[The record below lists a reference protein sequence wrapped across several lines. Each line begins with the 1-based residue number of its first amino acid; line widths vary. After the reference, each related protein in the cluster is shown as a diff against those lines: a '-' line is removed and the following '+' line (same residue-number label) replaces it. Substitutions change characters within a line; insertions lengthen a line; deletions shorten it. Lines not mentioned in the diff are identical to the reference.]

1 MRELD
6 LKSAAIEIWQA
17 LEQNKKQGLTTPFF
31 FVVGAGIS
39 HPPLP
44 LASQI
49 QDLCKIE
56 AQKFGKGESS
66 LPASAPMIEQYSH
79 WFEHAFP
86 QPDNRQHFLRELMEK
101 SHISRAN
108 FRLAHLL
115 LDKTISH
122 LAVTT
127 NFDDFLSRAL
137 LLFGQRPIVCDHPK
151 TLERIDLRSAEL
163 QIIHVHGSYWFYDCC
178 NLMGEMNQRAAHSA
192 SNSVTMLSTLD
203 GILREH
209 SPWLSD
215 TAVGRGRIYERSP
228 APPGNTA
235 QDESLLVLLSEK
247 RGPKFA
253 RMAYEQ

>member
-17 LEQNKKQGLTTPFF
+17 LEQNKRQGLSTPFF
-31 FVVGAGIS
+31 FMVGAGIS

-49 QDLCKIE
+49 QDLCKVE

-122 LAVTT
+122 LVVTT

-137 LLFGQRPIVCDHPK
+137 
-151 TLERIDLRSAEL
+151 
-163 QIIHVHGSYWFYDCC
+163 
-178 NLMGEMNQRAAHSA
+178 
-192 SNSVTMLSTLD
+192 
-203 GILREH
+203 
-209 SPWLSD
+209 
-215 TAVGRGRIYERSP
+215 
-228 APPGNTA
+228 
-235 QDESLLVLLSEK
+235 
-247 RGPKFA
+247 
-253 RMAYEQ
+253 